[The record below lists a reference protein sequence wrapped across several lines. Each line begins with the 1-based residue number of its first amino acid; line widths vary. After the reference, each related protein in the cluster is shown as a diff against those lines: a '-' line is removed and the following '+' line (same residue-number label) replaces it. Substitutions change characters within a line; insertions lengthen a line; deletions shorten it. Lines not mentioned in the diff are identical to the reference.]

1 MSPQINKILI
11 AAALAFAGMVSHA
24 AGIQWNVPMH
34 HDWWWNAPEKPQITV
49 CAANADTLPARC
61 NVTLS
66 IETDTHRPVTSMSQ
80 AAMIAAG
87 DSVNF
92 TFDFNLMPGFYGCT
106 VTGNGAEVKKFNIG
120 YEPENIVSLPD
131 AQPDFDEF
139 WQRTLNELAAVAPEY
154 RLTEDKEKSG
164 NGGKIYV
171 VSMKSLGGV
180 EIKGYLT
187 MPDKASKSHRLPV
200 VVHYMGYGSKPWHA
214 EPREDARCIDFVLS
228 TRGQGL
234 NQPGNQY
241 GEWATYG
248 IGDREQ
254 YYYRGAFMDLIRAV
268 DFVCSLLAAR
278 SRHPAHICRRGKP
291 RGRFHACGLRPRQAH
306 SCRCSPHSVPQ
317 RLSRLLGDSHLDC
330 RHSRQGGREQRQPCR
345 AAQNDVILRCQ
356 EFCTAHHMPHLDGS
370 GAARSHM
377 PATHQ
382 LCRLQSHFIT
392 EAICDIS
399 RVRAHRQA
407 TRLEQPH
414 AGVFRQ
420 LHHPTVI
427 HHAST
432 KNRAGRNIPKISCP
446 LSL

>member
-1 MSPQINKILI
+1 M
-11 AAALAFAGMVSHA
+11 AAVLAFAGMVSQA

-49 CAANADTLPARC
+49 CAANADTLPVRC
-61 NVTLS
+61 SVTLS
-66 IETDTHRPVTSMSQ
+66 IETDTHHPVTSMSQ
-80 AAMIAAG
+80 TAMIAAG

-154 RLTEDKEKSG
+154 HLTEDKEKSG
-164 NGGKIYV
+164 NGGKVYV

-187 MPDKASKSHRLPV
+187 MPDKASKNNRLPV

-234 NQPGNQY
+234 NQPDNQY

-248 IGDREQ
+248 IGDRER

-268 DFVCSLLAAR
+268 DFVCSLPEADT
-278 SRHPAHICRRGKP
+278 RHIFAEG
-291 RGRFHACGLRPRQAH
+291 G
-306 SCRCSPHSVPQ
+306 S
-317 RLSRLLGDSHLDC
+317 
-330 RHSRQGGREQRQPCR
+330 QGGGFTLVACALDKRIR
-345 AAQNDVILRCQ
+345 AGAPHIPFLNDYPDYLEIATWTADIL
-356 EFCTAHHMPHLDGS
+356 AK
-370 GAARSHM
+370 
-377 PATHQ
+377 
-382 LCRLQSHFIT
+382 
-392 EAICDIS
+392 
-399 RVRAHRQA
+399 
-407 TRLEQPH
+407 
-414 AGVFRQ
+414 AGVN
-420 LHHPTVI
+420 
-427 HHAST
+427 SG
-432 KNRAGRNIPKISCP
+432 NRAGLLKMMSYFDVKNFARRITCPIMMGVGLQDPTCPPHTNFAGYNLISSRKQFVIYPECGHTVRQP
-446 LSL
+446 DWNNRMWEFFGNAITPQ

>member
-11 AAALAFAGMVSHA
+11 AAALVFAGMVSHA
-24 AGIQWNVPMH
+24 ADVKYNVPLH

-49 CAANADTLPARC
+49 CAANADTVPKRC
-61 NVTLS
+61 SVTLS

-80 AAMIAAG
+80 AATIAAG
-87 DSVNF
+87 DSTNF
-92 TFDFNLMPGFYGCT
+92 TFDFSLMPGFYGCT
-106 VTGNGAEVKKFNIG
+106 VTGNGTEVKKFNIG

-139 WQRTLNELAAVAPEY
+139 WQRTLNELAAVAPKY

-164 NGGKIYV
+164 NGGKVYV

-268 DFVCSLLAAR
+268 DFVCSLPEADTRYIFAEGG
-278 SRHPAHICRRGKP
+278 S
-291 RGRFHACGLRPRQAH
+291 
-306 SCRCSPHSVPQ
+306 
-317 RLSRLLGDSHLDC
+317 
-330 RHSRQGGREQRQPCR
+330 QGGGFTLVACALDKRIR
-345 AAQNDVILRCQ
+345 AGAPHIPFLNDYPDYLEIATWTADIL
-356 EFCTAHHMPHLDGS
+356 AK
-370 GAARSHM
+370 
-377 PATHQ
+377 
-382 LCRLQSHFIT
+382 
-392 EAICDIS
+392 
-399 RVRAHRQA
+399 
-407 TRLEQPH
+407 
-414 AGVFRQ
+414 AGVN
-420 LHHPTVI
+420 
-427 HHAST
+427 SG
-432 KNRAGRNIPKISCP
+432 NRAGLLKMMSYFDVKNFARRITCPILMGVGLQDPTCPPHTNFAGYNLISSQKQFVIYPECGHTVRQP
-446 LSL
+446 DWNNRMWEFFGSFITPQ

>member
-1 MSPQINKILI
+1 MSTQINKILI
-11 AAALAFAGMVSHA
+11 AAVLAFAGMVSHA
-24 AGIQWNVPMH
+24 AGIQWNVPLH

-49 CAANADTLPARC
+49 CAANADTVPKRC
-61 NVTLS
+61 SVTLS

-80 AAMIAAG
+80 AATIAAG
-87 DSVNF
+87 DSTNF
-92 TFDFNLMPGFYGCT
+92 TFDFSLMPGFYGCT
-106 VTGNGAEVKKFNIG
+106 VTGNGTEVKKFNIG

-139 WQRTLNELAAVAPEY
+139 WQRTLNELAAVAPKY

-164 NGGKIYV
+164 NGGKVYV

-268 DFVCSLLAAR
+268 DFVCSLPEADTRYIFAEGG
-278 SRHPAHICRRGKP
+278 S
-291 RGRFHACGLRPRQAH
+291 
-306 SCRCSPHSVPQ
+306 
-317 RLSRLLGDSHLDC
+317 
-330 RHSRQGGREQRQPCR
+330 QGGGFTLVACALDKRIR
-345 AAQNDVILRCQ
+345 AGAPHIPFLNDYPDYLEIATWTADIL
-356 EFCTAHHMPHLDGS
+356 AK
-370 GAARSHM
+370 
-377 PATHQ
+377 
-382 LCRLQSHFIT
+382 
-392 EAICDIS
+392 
-399 RVRAHRQA
+399 
-407 TRLEQPH
+407 
-414 AGVFRQ
+414 AGVN
-420 LHHPTVI
+420 
-427 HHAST
+427 SG
-432 KNRAGRNIPKISCP
+432 NRAGLLKMMSYFDVKNFARRITCPILMGVGLQDPTCPPHTNFAGYNLISSQKQFVIYPECGHTVRQP
-446 LSL
+446 DWNSRMWEFFGSFITPQ

>member
-11 AAALAFAGMVSHA
+11 AAALAFAGMVSHT

-66 IETDTHRPVTSMSQ
+66 IETDTHHPVSSISQ
-80 AAMIAAG
+80 TAMIAAG

-139 WQRTLNELAAVAPEY
+139 WQRTLNELAAVAPKY

-164 NGGKIYV
+164 NGGKVYV

-187 MPDKASKSHRLPV
+187 MPDKASKNNRLPV

-241 GEWATYG
+241 GEWVTYG

-268 DFVCSLLAAR
+268 DFVCSLPEADTRYVFAEGG
-278 SRHPAHICRRGKP
+278 S
-291 RGRFHACGLRPRQAH
+291 
-306 SCRCSPHSVPQ
+306 
-317 RLSRLLGDSHLDC
+317 
-330 RHSRQGGREQRQPCR
+330 QGGGFTLVACALDKRIR
-345 AAQNDVILRCQ
+345 AGAPHIPFLNDYPDYLEIATWTADIL
-356 EFCTAHHMPHLDGS
+356 AK
-370 GAARSHM
+370 
-377 PATHQ
+377 
-382 LCRLQSHFIT
+382 
-392 EAICDIS
+392 
-399 RVRAHRQA
+399 
-407 TRLEQPH
+407 
-414 AGVFRQ
+414 AGVN
-420 LHHPTVI
+420 
-427 HHAST
+427 SG
-432 KNRAGRNIPKISCP
+432 NRAGLLKMMSYFDVKNFARRITCPILMGVGLQDPTCPPHTNFAGYNLISSQKQFVIYPECGHTVRQP
-446 LSL
+446 DWNNRMQEFFGSFVTPQ

>member
-1 MSPQINKILI
+1 MSTQINKILI
-11 AAALAFAGMVSHA
+11 AAVLAFAGMVSHA

-66 IETDTHRPVTSMSQ
+66 IETDTHHPVSSMSQ
-80 AAMIAAG
+80 TAMIAAG

-92 TFDFNLMPGFYGCT
+92 TFDFSLMPGFYGCT

-164 NGGKIYV
+164 NGGKVYV

-187 MPDKASKSHRLPV
+187 MPDKASKNNRLPV

-268 DFVCSLLAAR
+268 DFVCSLPEADT
-278 SRHPAHICRRGKP
+278 RHIFAEG
-291 RGRFHACGLRPRQAH
+291 G
-306 SCRCSPHSVPQ
+306 S
-317 RLSRLLGDSHLDC
+317 
-330 RHSRQGGREQRQPCR
+330 QGGGFTLVACALDKRIRAGAPHIPFLNDYPDYLEIATWTADILAKAGVNGSNRAELLKMMSYFDVKNFARRITCPILMGVGLQDPTCPPHTNFAGYNLISSQKQFVIYPECGHTVRQPDWNNR
-345 AAQNDVILRCQ
+345 MQ
-356 EFCTAHHMPHLDGS
+356 EFFGS
-370 GAARSHM
+370 
-377 PATHQ
+377 
-382 LCRLQSHFIT
+382 FIT
-392 EAICDIS
+392 P
-399 RVRAHRQA
+399 Q
-407 TRLEQPH
+407 
-414 AGVFRQ
+414 
-420 LHHPTVI
+420 
-427 HHAST
+427 
-432 KNRAGRNIPKISCP
+432 
-446 LSL
+446 